1 MNNKYKMNAIIICYV
16 GTANHSDPPIL
27 LILVIIIIL
36 TMILVIVTVILFVLW
51 SEFNLLHAAS
61 HMC

>member
-1 MNNKYKMNAIIICYV
+1 MNNKYKMNAIVICYV
-16 GTANHSDPPIL
+16 GTANHSNPPIGL
-27 LILVIIIIL
+27 VLVIIVIL
-36 TMILVIVTVILFVLW
+36 IMILVVVTFILFVLW